1 MYTYTYIY
9 IHIHIYIYA
18 YIHIYISYYIHILYI
33 YIPHIPPAQRC
44 ARHLQFGLRL
54 LALLH
59 QIRTGFPVDG
69 LAEGLLEGRLGA
81 EEKMA
86 GKGFNV
92 DLMVI

>member
-1 MYTYTYIY
+1 M
-9 IHIHIYIYA
+9 HIHIYIY
-18 YIHIYISYYIHILYI
+18 ILLYTHPIYI